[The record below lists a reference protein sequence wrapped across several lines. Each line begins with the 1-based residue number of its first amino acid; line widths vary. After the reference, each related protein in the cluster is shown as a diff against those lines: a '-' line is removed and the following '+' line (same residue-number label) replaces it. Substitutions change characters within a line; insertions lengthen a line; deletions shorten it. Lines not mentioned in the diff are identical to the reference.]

1 MYAFMKNYSQICAFI
16 SCYKPKPSTVK
27 GPSTET
33 LICFWF
39 RPFFARIVWHGW
51 RHFVELPMRTNWFT
65 TRLASDSWAPVSGS
79 VNCKCWCKIIEQR
92 QWLLRSQRAC
102 QRWTDN
108 DQNIR
113 ITGEIVEKVGKKLF
127 VFSNYAKTY
136 AYTIYQ
142 VPVVRKMDN
151 AIQWINVNTG
161 WFSI

>member
-1 MYAFMKNYSQICAFI
+1 MYAFMKNYSQICTFI

-33 LICFWF
+33 PIWFWF

-51 RHFVELPMRTNWFT
+51 RHFVELPMRTSWFT
-65 TRLASDSWAPVSGS
+65 TRLASDSWAPVPGS

-113 ITGEIVEKVGKKLF
+113 ITGRIAEKVGKIIRLLKLCQNLCLHNL
-127 VFSNYAKTY
+127 SGP
-136 AYTIYQ
+136 ICSE
-142 VPVVRKMDN
+142 D
-151 AIQWINVNTG
+151 G
-161 WFSI
+161 